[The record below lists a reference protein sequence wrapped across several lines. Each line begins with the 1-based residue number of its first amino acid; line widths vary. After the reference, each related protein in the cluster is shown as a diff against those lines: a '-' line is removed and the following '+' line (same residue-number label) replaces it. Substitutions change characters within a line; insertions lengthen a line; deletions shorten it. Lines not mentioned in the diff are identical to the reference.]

1 MAQLLQNI
9 QHNERIFAAGDA
21 NHDAVS
27 FANHLEL
34 LNGTPNLAAKSLAE
48 FLFVNR

>member
-9 QHNERIFAAGDA
+9 QHHKRILASGDA

-27 FANHLEL
+27 LANHLEI
-34 LNGTPNLAAKSLAE
+34 LNGTPDLAAKPLAE
-48 FLFVNR
+48 FLFVHR

>member
-9 QHNERIFAAGDA
+9 QHHKRILAAGDA

-27 FANHLEL
+27 LANHLEI
-34 LNGTPNLAAKSLAE
+34 LNGTPDLAAKPFAE